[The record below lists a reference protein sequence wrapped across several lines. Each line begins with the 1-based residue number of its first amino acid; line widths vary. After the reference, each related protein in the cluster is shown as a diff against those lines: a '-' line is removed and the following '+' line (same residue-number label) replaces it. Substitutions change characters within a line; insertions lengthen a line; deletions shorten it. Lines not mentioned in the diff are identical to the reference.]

1 MWIKKAR
8 YDGHTCIYIY
18 IILLYIIIYIYIIYP
33 NEKKFFLTATVC
45 TDYH

>member
-8 YDGHTCIYIY
+8 YDGHTCIYI
-18 IILLYIIIYIYIIYP
+18 ILLYTYNIYIYP
-33 NEKKFFLTATVC
+33 NEKKIFLTATVC